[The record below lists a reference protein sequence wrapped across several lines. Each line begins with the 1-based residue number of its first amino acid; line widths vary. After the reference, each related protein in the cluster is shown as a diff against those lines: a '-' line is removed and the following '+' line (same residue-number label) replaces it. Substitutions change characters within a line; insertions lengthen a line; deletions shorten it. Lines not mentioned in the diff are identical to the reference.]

1 MDLQADIKWIKSELN
16 QVTDQNLI
24 EAFKQLL
31 TYRKNKVDESNLE
44 IQKEMVASAIK
55 SNEDIKS
62 GRTYSIEQA
71 ENRLENRLGA

>member
-31 TYRKNKVDESNLE
+31 TYRKNKVDESNLDN
-44 IQKEMVASAIK
+44 ALDRAIK
-55 SNEDIKS
+55 DAEEGRVKS
-62 GRTYSIEQA
+62 HDEIRKKYTKW
-71 ENRLENRLGA
+71 L